1 MTRFAWRIVAAVLLA
16 ALSSGTGFTQEDRD
30 GCRDYP
36 LLNRLDGF
44 YLDGC
49 KDEAFSS
56 YDFTTEHGKMAV
68 EGHFT
73 SLSYRRPSTAP
84 EMSGLEMIR
93 NYTNAVEA
101 IGGEVIYAG
110 RYSATMKVVVDG
122 REVWIG
128 VAPYGKRAYRLDII
142 EKQAMTQQVVAD
154 AAAML
159 ADIGRV
165 GHTVLNGVLFDT
177 DKAVVKPES
186 KAALTEIAKLLNDNP
201 DLTAFV
207 VGHTDMAGSFEHNMD
222 LAERRAAAVV
232 AALVAEHGI
241 SADRLSPHGV
251 GPLAP
256 VGSNDT
262 EVGRALNRRVELV
275 KK

>member
-1 MTRFAWRIVAAVLLA
+1 MTRLAWRIGVAFLAA
-16 ALSSGTGFTQEDRD
+16 ALSSGTGFPQEDRD
-30 GCRDYP
+30 GCRDHP
-36 LLNRLDGF
+36 LLTRLDGF

-56 YDFTTEHGKMAV
+56 YEFMTEQGKKAV

-73 SLSYRRPSTAP
+73 SLSYRRPNDAP

-110 RYSATMKVVVDG
+110 KYSATMKVVVDDH
-122 REVWIG
+122 EVWIG

-159 ADIGRV
+159 ADIDRV
-165 GHTVLNGVLFDT
+165 GHTVLNGVFFDT
-177 DKAVVKPES
+177 DEAVVKPES
-186 KAALTEIAKLLNDNP
+186 KTALTEIATLLSDNP
-201 DLTAFV
+201 DLKAFV
-207 VGHTDMAGSFEHNMD
+207 VGHTDIAGSLEHNMD

-232 AALVAEHGI
+232 ETLVAAYGI
-241 SADRLSPHGV
+241 SADRLSPRGV

-256 VGSNDT
+256 VASNDT
-262 EVGRALNRRVELV
+262 EAGRALNRRVELV
-275 KK
+275 KR